1 MLMKNLPIL
10 TFLVASLLNLLGEA
24 MNSNP
29 LVVTTKPLLMP
40 LLIAW
45 LLTATNHSSNQ
56 SFLRRIVIAALVF
69 STLGDVFLMF
79 SGEMFFLLGLGF
91 FLLAHLF
98 YVVAFSTVSSF
109 KNGSLKQ
116 NPWWGIPFLIF
127 PVVLLT
133 FLWNGIPPG
142 MRLPVAAYAGVISV
156 MALSVVNLSGKMA
169 RPIFLYL
176 LAGAILFLISDSL
189 LATAK
194 FGEPFAGSRWAIML
208 TYIGGQFL
216 LVWGVVEVLNAPRE
230 GQ

>member
-1 MLMKNLPIL
+1 MKNLSTLAFIL
-10 TFLVASLLNLLGEA
+10 AALLNLIGEA
-24 MNSNP
+24 FAYSS

-127 PVVLLT
+127 PVLLLT

-156 MALSVVNLSGKMA
+156 MALSVVNLRGKVA
-169 RPIFLYL
+169 DAIFLNL

-189 LATAK
+189 LAVAK
-194 FGEPFAGSRWAIML
+194 FGEPFEGSRWAIML

-216 LVWGVVEVLNAPRE
+216 LVRGVVEVLKSSYKR
-230 GQ
+230 Q